1 MKEINLAYMEEH
13 FDEVMNNVEL
23 GKGYLL
29 RTPDGAGIM
38 ILPKKNRVIK
48 DMEQQGLIKK
58 FK

>member
-1 MKEINLAYMEEH
+1 MKEINLEYMEEH

-23 GKGYLL
+23 GEGYLL

-38 ILPKKNRVIK
+38 IVPTKNRVIK
-48 DMEQQGLIKK
+48 EMEHQGLIKK